1 MTTTT
6 TPTTTETSMT
16 EPTMPYLWTMNQ
28 LERYNGNRNYYFF
41 PPDTMRFFSSRIQ
54 MTPPYKGRVFVT
66 SERRNWNSPRLY
78 SVRVIQ
84 PSGNIETVGDF
95 QGFFTRHSAHAYA
108 KAYAA
113 QNFVR
118 VGNESMRL
126 PKEIKIV

>member
-6 TPTTTETSMT
+6 NPTTTELSMN

-41 PPDTMRFFSSRIQ
+41 SPDTMRFFSSRIQ
-54 MTPPYKGRVFVT
+54 TLPPYKGRVFVT
-66 SERRNWNSPRLY
+66 SERSNWNSPRLY

-84 PSGNIETVGDF
+84 PSGNIETIGDF
-95 QGFFTRHSAHAYA
+95 QGFTSRYSAHAYA

-113 QNFVR
+113 ENFAR